1 MRRQGVFAGMPSWG
15 CRKGI
20 ALRAEFGENV
30 NRRNWWSLLGG
41 HRNWAIWEI
50 SFGRRTD
57 LPPNSKAQERRQKYV
72 RQEYGLLARSF
83 CRASFCL
90 HSEARAVAPRLA
102 GGAQQGTLPRAT
114 LGEIRL
120 SGFGAWV
127 PKNKCVYGP
136 SGARADKGPPRTR
149 KSGILGRAIK
159 LAASRGLD
167 MSALKQRT

>member
-1 MRRQGVFAGMPSWG
+1 MTRQWG
-15 CRKGI
+15 YRKGI
-20 ALRAEFGENV
+20 ALGAEFGENV

-57 LPPNSKAQERRQKYV
+57 LPPNSKAQERRQRYV

-114 LGEIRL
+114 LGEIR
-120 SGFGAWV
+120 A
-127 PKNKCVYGP
+127 
-136 SGARADKGPPRTR
+136 
-149 KSGILGRAIK
+149 KSDCLVLGR
-159 LAASRGLD
+159 GF
-167 MSALKQRT
+167 QRTNAFMDHCASCGQTAVWLQPIHFHSS